1 MRDSSSII
9 IEVSTIHILY
19 LSLFYFLTLYI
30 FIFRSL
36 SSRFCEDIEH
46 LTSGMFFIQVIASTY
61 NISLV
66 GFKLLE
72 VSIFYYYYFFIIFL
86 YYDNVVYLVN
96 RILRTNSNISRNS

>member
-1 MRDSSSII
+1 MF
-9 IEVSTIHILY
+9 Y

-72 VSIFYYYYFFIIFL
+72 VSIFYFLLFFFL
-86 YYDNVVYLVN
+86 LSFYITITLY
-96 RILRTNSNISRNS
+96 IW

>member
-1 MRDSSSII
+1 MRNSSSII
-9 IEVSTIHILY
+9 IEVSTIHMFY

-72 VSIFYYYYFFIIFL
+72 VSILYFLLFFFLLSFYITITL
-86 YYDNVVYLVN
+86 Y
-96 RILRTNSNISRNS
+96 IW